1 MACFAGMIR
10 WAFLALLALHGLI
23 HLMGTAKAFEWAPVQ
38 ALTQPISRPLG
49 LLWAACVV
57 LFAMAAVL
65 MLRHSDHW
73 WMQALAAVVVSQ
85 ALIIG
90 NWHDARFGTVANVL
104 VLLGI
109 VLGASVWSFRK
120 EYRNDIASAHATAV
134 VLPARLV
141 TEADLLTL
149 PVPVQRFVRAAGVV
163 GKPIPCVLRIAFSGD
178 IRSKDGPWMPFTTV
192 QVNTFDPPTRAFWMD
207 ATMKGLPTKG
217 YHRFHDGKARMR
229 IKVLG
234 LIPVF
239 DIAGPELDTAETVT
253 WFNDLCLFAPGA
265 LIDERITWEAIDD
278 RRARATFRHKG
289 IAISA
294 VLVFDAQDRLVDF
307 ISDDRYYLGEDKAM
321 TKCRFTTPAR
331 DHRMASGVWVPGYG
345 EAVYHLPDGE
355 FTYGRFHLE
364 GLGYDPQ

>member
-1 MACFAGMIR
+1 MCRVIR

-23 HLMGTAKAFEWAPVQ
+23 HLMGAAKAFEWAPVQ
-38 ALTQPISRPLG
+38 ALTQPISRPMG
-49 LLWAACVV
+49 LLWASCAA
-57 LFAMAAVL
+57 LFAVAALLV
-65 MLRHSDHW
+65 LRHSDHW
-73 WMQALAAVVVSQ
+73 WIPAIAAVAVSQ
-85 ALIIG
+85 ALIILYG
-90 NWHDARFGTVANVL
+90 HDARFGTIANVL
-104 VLLGI
+104 VLVGI
-109 VLGASVWSFRK
+109 VLGVSVWSFRNH
-120 EYRNDIASAHATAV
+120 YRKDIAAAQLAAAA
-134 VLPARLV
+134 LPERLV
-141 TEADLLTL
+141 TESDLAPL
-149 PVPVQRFVRAAGVV
+149 PEPVQRFLRASGFV
-163 GKPIPCVLRIAFSGD
+163 GKTIPRMLRIEFRGD
-178 IRSKDGPWMPFTTV
+178 IRSKGGPWMPFTTV

-207 ATMKGLPTKG
+207 ATMKGLPTEG
-217 YHRFHDGKARMR
+217 YHHYHDGRARMR

-239 DIAGPELDTAETVT
+239 DIAGAELDTAEAVT

-265 LIDERITWEAIDD
+265 LIDERISWEAVDD

-307 ISDDRYYLGEDKAM
+307 ISDDRYYLNDDKTM

-331 DHRMASGVWVPGYG
+331 DHRLVNGVVVPGYG

-364 GLGYDPQ
+364 GLSYGAQ